1 MKAKY
6 REVPVYEQV
15 ELVGKTID
23 STCGTIDRKS
33 IGRVLLTEE
42 AGFDGKHE
50 VVDGDGTVIRTV
62 AKIGEDGIELA
73 VRLVGDIKSLATYKV
88 YDGWTAGNK
97 ENAGVIDVFS
107 KDAEGKFLSIL
118 NTAKRMSAAHPE
130 CDDQWEVIEA
140 ATGKRVFLRKIADV
154 DANGKVKNG

>member
-6 REVPVYEQV
+6 REVPTYEQV
-15 ELVGKTID
+15 ELVGKTVD
-23 STCGTIDRKS
+23 STCGTIDRKP

-42 AGFDGKHE
+42 AGFAGNHE
-50 VVDGDGTVIRTV
+50 VVNGDGAVIHTV

-73 VRLVGDIKSLATYKV
+73 VRLVGGIKSLATYKV

-97 ENAGVIDVFS
+97 ENAGVVDVFS

-118 NTAKRMSAAHPE
+118 NTARRMSAAHPE
-130 CDDQWEVIEA
+130 CDDQWEVIEV

-154 DANGKVKNG
+154 DANGRVKND